1 MGDVPEIIQELMS
14 RHAAPLTLYARQF
27 FSGGDFAAAEEVVQD
42 VFFRLSRQLVGQMS
56 RQTSR
61 QRETPGMT
69 DNGMME
75 HVEAWLYR
83 SVRNGAISE
92 ARSHRRRRNREN
104 ARNAVPFFEQ
114 DAETLLDAELVTEK
128 LQTLDRELR
137 EIVTLHL
144 WGERSFA
151 EIGKLLGKSKA
162 TVFRRYEEALETL
175 RDLLDKK
182 Q

>member
-1 MGDVPEIIQELMS
+1 MGDVPVIIQELMS

-27 FSGGDFAAAEEVVQD
+27 FSGGDFSAAEEVVQD
-42 VFFRLSRQLVGQMS
+42 VFFRLSRQMS
-56 RQTSR
+56 
-61 QRETPGMT
+61 GMT
-69 DNGMME
+69 DNGMMDN
-75 HVEAWLYR
+75 VTAWLYR

-92 ARSHRRRRNREN
+92 ERSHRRRRNREN

-175 RDLLDKK
+175 RALLDKNEV
-182 Q
+182 

>member
-1 MGDVPEIIQELMS
+1 MDDVPEIIQELMS
-14 RHAAPLTLYARQF
+14 RHAAPLILYARQF
-27 FSGGDFAAAEEVVQD
+27 FSGGDFDAAEEVVQD
-42 VFFRLSRQLVGQMS
+42 VFFRLSRQLVEM
-56 RQTSR
+56 SR
-61 QRETPGMT
+61 QRETSE
-69 DNGMME
+69 MME
-75 HVEAWLYR
+75 HVTAWLYR

-104 ARNAVPFFEQ
+104 ARNAVPFFEP

-151 EIGKLLGKSKA
+151 EIGKSKA

-175 RDLLDKK
+175 RALLE
-182 Q
+182 